1 MLICFICKAHQK
13 SSALLCQH
21 LRLHHG
27 LYPGKTLRLKCGQ
40 PGCSLSFCTYSGF
53 KKHLVRLHRDTC
65 SPNKHL
71 VRLHRATCSPKT
83 IDNVDAQSEGDEPSS
98 SQAFCTDT
106 PVTSRTSVD
115 KHHLLNLCGSVVA
128 QLQAS
133 GVAESTVQAMV
144 GSMEELVNDI
154 HEQTREAV
162 LSCTSSEI
170 QATDLEEKVEN
181 CFDQLEN
188 PFSVLNTAAKRQ
200 KFFEE
205 KWEIVEPVEYVLGVR
220 FDLRRDRT
228 TGVYNQIPVTDKFVY
243 VPILGT
249 LKSMFKNSELC
260 ESFLQVKQHKEGV
273 YKDICD
279 GSYFKSNDLFSQQK
293 HALQI
298 QLYYDDFET
307 ANPLGS
313 KKGIH
318 KLGCIYFILRNL
330 PPKCNSV
337 LMNIHVV
344 ALFHSQD
351 LRKYGFDEILKP
363 LIDDVKTLEMQGIEV
378 PFSDSPLRGTVI
390 QVTGDNLGLHGLF
403 GLIESFSA
411 TYFCR
416 FCLTTK
422 EESQSVFTE
431 DNPCL
436 IFRTKEMHAEHCA
449 SLQENPMLTSTFG
462 VKKTCL
468 LNTLCFYH
476 ISDNYAVDIMHD
488 LLEGV
493 VQYELKL
500 VFQYLVNN
508 QNLSLETLSQR
519 IQSFNYGYIERK
531 NRPSGLKMD
540 ESSKDLGLNAIQS
553 WCLVRNAPLIFGDV
567 IERNNSYWNLLLLLI
582 QIVNIVF
589 SPVVTN
595 GLTYYLKH
603 LINDHHK
610 LFRSLFPDRRLIPK
624 HHFMI
629 HYPRCIRKI
638 GPLIHVWCMRFEA
651 KHNVFKRSVKNFKNI
666 TKTLVKQHQRQLAY
680 HWENFN
686 FQRFEFGPVRKEMI
700 DNLEG
705 GENLSAKF
713 QVNAFSDESTTNWV
727 KNFGTEYQIGMFVC
741 ITTDME
747 IPVFRKITN
756 IIINEDQAFI
766 LTCRVDI
773 LYFDDHFNAYCIEE
787 RDDSFSVI
795 SIDELIYYRPY
806 DKQFSNEMDEKTY
819 VVPHCHFV

>member
-1 MLICFICKAHQK
+1 MLICFICKVHHI

-21 LRLHHG
+21 LRFHHG
-27 LYPGKTLRLKCGQ
+27 LYPAKTLRLKCGQ
-40 PGCSLSFCTYSGF
+40 PGCSSLFCTYSGF
-53 KKHLVRLHRDTC
+53 KKHLIRFHRDSVST
-65 SPNKHL
+65 N
-71 VRLHRATCSPKT
+71 TM
-83 IDNVDAQSEGDEPSS
+83 DNVDTQIESDEPST
-98 SQAFCTDT
+98 SQAVCTDT
-106 PVTSRTSVD
+106 HVTNQISID
-115 KHHLLNLCGSVVA
+115 KHHVLNKCGSVVA

-133 GVAESTVQAMV
+133 GVAESSVQAIV
-144 GSMEELVNDI
+144 GSIEELVSDI
-154 HEQTREAV
+154 HMQVREAV

-170 QATDLEEKVEN
+170 QGTDLEKKVKN

-188 PFSVLNTAAKRQ
+188 PFSVLNTGAKRQ

-220 FDLRRDRT
+220 FDVRRDRT

-249 LKSMFKNSELC
+249 LKSMFKNSDLC
-260 ESFLQVKQHKEGV
+260 ECFLQDKQHEEGI

-279 GSYFKSNDLFSQQK
+279 GSYLKSNNLYSQQK

-351 LRKYGFDEILKP
+351 LKKYGFDNILKP
-363 LIDDVKTLEMQGIEV
+363 LIDDVKTLETEGIEV
-378 PFSDSPLRGTVI
+378 PFSDSPLLGSVI
-390 QVTGDNLGLHGLF
+390 QVTGDNLGLHGIF
-403 GLIESFSA
+403 GYVESFSA

-422 EESQSVFTE
+422 EELQSVYTE
-431 DNPCL
+431 DNPAL
-436 IFRTKEMHAEHCA
+436 IFRTKEIHTEHCEA
-449 SLQENPMLTSTFG
+449 LQENPMLASTFG

-468 LNTLCFYH
+468 LNELRFFHT
-476 ISDNYAVDIMHD
+476 SDNYAADIMHD

-500 VFQYLVNN
+500 VFQYLVNKKY
-508 QNLSLETLSQR
+508 LSLETLSQR
-519 IQSFNYGYIERK
+519 IQSFNYGYIERR

-540 ESSKDLGLNAIQS
+540 DGSKDLGLNAIQS

-567 IERNNSYWNLLLLLI
+567 VERNNSFWNLLLLLI

-595 GLTYYLKH
+595 GMTYYLKH

-610 LFRSLFPDRRLIPK
+610 LFKSLFPERRLIPK

-638 GPLIHVWCMRFEA
+638 GPLLHVWCMRFEA
-651 KHNVFKRSVKNFKNI
+651 KHNFLKRSVKNFKNI

-686 FQRFEFGPVRKEMI
+686 FQRFQYGPVKKEII
-700 DNLEG
+700 DSLEG
-705 GENLSAKF
+705 GETLSALF
-713 QVNAFSDESTTNWV
+713 NVNAYSDVSTTNWV
-727 KNFGTEYQIGMFVC
+727 KNYGTEYQIGMFVC
-741 ITTDME
+741 IRTDME
-747 IPVFRKITN
+747 MPVFRRINN

-766 LTCRVDI
+766 YT
-773 LYFDDHFNAYCIEE
+773 
-787 RDDSFSVI
+787 S
-795 SIDELIYYRPY
+795 
-806 DKQFSNEMDEKTY
+806 K
-819 VVPHCHFV
+819 